1 MLQAMDVIMGRV
13 EALTEPLRSAEDCDC
28 VRGEGVGKD
37 NVDKLKEIVRTG
49 AYRRNEQLAQ
59 DAHHQAIKLVR
70 PWLPVLAHEHNC
82 VRPIVVEH
90 PGLAMAAVHVSVSLQ
105 GMRGLESSGHEGEHA
120 LGTLTAS

>member
-13 EALTEPLRSAEDCDC
+13 EALKEPLQSAEDCDC

-59 DAHHQAIKLVR
+59 DPHHQAIKLVQLILSWSAAYTTAHGCGR
-70 PWLPVLAHEHNC
+70 PGVCW
-82 VRPIVVEH
+82 RI
-90 PGLAMAAVHVSVSLQ
+90 
-105 GMRGLESSGHEGEHA
+105 
-120 LGTLTAS
+120 

>member
-1 MLQAMDVIMGRV
+1 MTHCCMPQAMDVIMGRI

-59 DAHHQAIKLVR
+59 DPHHQAIKLV
-70 PWLPVLAHEHNC
+70 
-82 VRPIVVEH
+82 
-90 PGLAMAAVHVSVSLQ
+90 GFTSQ
-105 GMRGLESSGHEGEHA
+105 SGASFGA
-120 LGTLTAS
+120 GTCLV

>member
-1 MLQAMDVIMGRV
+1 MPQAMDVIMGRI

-59 DAHHQAIKLVR
+59 DPHHQAIKLV
-70 PWLPVLAHEHNC
+70 
-82 VRPIVVEH
+82 
-90 PGLAMAAVHVSVSLQ
+90 GFTSQ
-105 GMRGLESSGHEGEHA
+105 SGASFGA
-120 LGTLTAS
+120 GTCLV